1 MKEPALESNYA
12 KNTMGYLARALKEVG
27 NTEEANEVLHELI
40 DIQTKQFGEDS
51 QQVKNTRNLLT
62 D

>member
-1 MKEPALESNYA
+1 
-12 KNTMGYLARALKEVG
+12 MGYLARALKEVG